1 MLSLTF
7 GLAAAL
13 CWGVHDVCVRLAAE
27 RAGVNLALLTVLATG
42 LALILPLALWAG
54 NWQDLTT
61 KHALAA
67 IAAGVVYAG
76 ASYGLY
82 RAFAIGPVRLV
93 APVIAAYPILSVIWA
108 ALQGNPPTPGQVLA
122 VMAIVAGV
130 GLIAVLTQDDGP
142 TQHGG
147 HDTGRQE
154 AMLWALAASA
164 GFALTF
170 ALGQTASSG
179 GAELPAAALSRATA
193 VATLAA
199 GLMIATGGL
208 PRAKGAPWG
217 LLVTMGV
224 CDVTAITLVLS
235 AGGLPRPEFAA
246 VASSIF
252 GMVTIL
258 LAWAFLGERISRLQW
273 GAVGLVFAGIGYL
286 AV

>member
-1 MLSLTF
+1 MLSLIF

-27 RAGVNLALLTVLATG
+27 RVGVNLALLSVLATG

-54 NWQDLTT
+54 NWRDLTAP
-61 KHALAA
+61 HALAA
-67 IAAGVVYAG
+67 TASGMIYAG
-76 ASYGLY
+76 ASYALY

-93 APVIAAYPILSVIWA
+93 APVIAAYPILSVVWA
-108 ALQGNPPTPGQVLA
+108 ALQGNAPTPGQVLA
-122 VMAIVAGV
+122 VLAIVAGV
-130 GLIAVLTQDDGP
+130 GLIAVLTQEDGAAG
-142 TQHGG
+142 HGG
-147 HDTGRQE
+147 SATGRQ
-154 AMLWALAASA
+154 ALQWSLAASA

-170 ALGQTASSG
+170 ALGQMASG
-179 GAELPAAALSRATA
+179 AGAELPAAALSRATA

-199 GLMIATGGL
+199 GLVIGAGGL

-217 LLVTMGV
+217 LLITMGV

-246 VASSIF
+246 VTSSIF

-258 LAWAFLGERISRLQW
+258 LAWAFLGERISRAQW
-273 GAVGLVFAGIGYL
+273 GAVGLVFAGVGYL